1 MLNAVQTRS
10 GWNKSIKD
18 NQYLGGAAT
27 RTDSAVQADRIES
40 KTSLQPTE
48 GQFSEERKSVSED
61 VLEGKTRSNPNLDI
75 YSPSTNLLSKTKVYN
90 REMVP
95 QIVFS
100 ENNNFRL
107 DKKGEKTLQKQLSK
121 MKNEGDPIS
130 NRPFLDIEQF
140 LIPQE
145 SNFSSTLRAGKPKPP
160 YKMTKI

>member
-1 MLNAVQTRS
+1 
-10 GWNKSIKD
+10 
-18 NQYLGGAAT
+18 
-27 RTDSAVQADRIES
+27 
-40 KTSLQPTE
+40 
-48 GQFSEERKSVSED
+48 
-61 VLEGKTRSNPNLDI
+61 
-75 YSPSTNLLSKTKVYN
+75 
-90 REMVP
+90 MVP

-160 YKMTKI
+160 YKMTKIEAF